1 MEQDRFFFSV
11 CRLAIP
17 VALQSLLQASFNV
30 IDQIMIG
37 QLGSVDVA
45 AVGLAGKFTGIFAVV
60 VSAVSTIAGIMVS
73 QYLGQRNC
81 TEVRKSLIVNMAVA
95 LGLAVPFTILCAVF
109 PTQIIGLYTSD
120 EATITASA
128 QYMTIVAVTFLPAAG
143 SSLFSTML
151 RCMEKA
157 SLPLYASLIA
167 AILNTGLNYILI
179 FGKFDFP
186 VMGVTGAAI
195 ATVIAQVINFLLIFL
210 FYWKHKNS
218 IEASQA
224 VEKLGC
230 RFNWPQYISMLLP
243 ILICE
248 FMWSLGENTYAA
260 IYGHLGTDTTA
271 AMMLLNPI
279 QGLVIGALSGLSQAA
294 GVIVGKFLGGGDR
307 DGAFTASKKLIVY
320 GFLAALPFS
329 IIVVLIRPWY
339 ISIYQVDEPVK
350 LLLRQIMVAYAL
362 VAPFKVQNM
371 IVGGGIIR
379 SGGKTAYVMFI
390 DLIGTWVFGVPLG
403 LLSAFVF
410 HFTIPYVYLFLS
422 LEECIRFGASV
433 IVLRRKKW
441 MQSLETSEA
450 ITIHSNRR
458 STV

>member
-1 MEQDRFFFSV
+1 MKQERFFYSV

-17 VALQSLLQASFNV
+17 VALQSILQASFSV

-45 AVGLAGKFTGIFAVV
+45 AVGLASKFTGIFTVM
-60 VSAVSTIAGIMVS
+60 VSAVSTVAGIMIS
-73 QYLGQRNC
+73 QFLGQRNRS
-81 TEVRKSLIVNMAVA
+81 EVRKSLSVNMAVA
-95 LGLAVPFTILCAVF
+95 LGLAALFTVLCAMF
-109 PTQIIGLYTSD
+109 PKQIIGFYTPD
-120 EATITASA
+120 EAAITASA
-128 QYMTIVAVTFLPAAG
+128 QYMTIVAATFLPTAG
-143 SSLFSTML
+143 AVLLSTML

-157 SLPLYASLIA
+157 SLPLCASFIA

-179 FGKFDFP
+179 FGKCGFP

-195 ATVIAQVINFLLIFL
+195 ATVIAQAINILLIFL
-210 FYWKHKNS
+210 FYWRYKNCL
-218 IEASQA
+218 EASQA
-224 VEKLGC
+224 ADRSEG

-243 ILICE
+243 ILVCE
-248 FMWSLGENTYAA
+248 FMWSLGENVYAA
-260 IYGHLGTDTTA
+260 IYGHLGTDATA
-271 AMMLLNPI
+271 AMTLLNPI

-294 GVIVGKFLGGGDR
+294 GVIVGKFLGCGDR
-307 DGAFTASKKLIVY
+307 DGAFSASKKLIAY
-320 GFLAALPFS
+320 GFLGALLLS

-339 ISIYQVDEPVK
+339 VTIYQIDEPVK

-410 HFTIPYVYLFLS
+410 HLTIPYVYFILS
-422 LEECIRFGASV
+422 LEECVRFGISV
-433 IVLRRKKW
+433 VVLRRKTW
-441 MQSLETSEA
+441 MQSLKTAEA
-450 ITIHSNRR
+450 K
-458 STV
+458 